1 MDLPERNGNGILW
14 RKCQYE
20 NCTDYEGKY
29 PLAFGWTHEKRMG
42 RPRYR
47 KGEDG
52 FWYCP
57 ADNRSGKAI
66 ICCTGDLM
74 CEPRQHHAYQYGD
87 DYFFHP
93 GFYYVRDVLCASDL
107 CMGNLETTLSDQT
120 PYAGEHHRV
129 GGKYHCNAP
138 ACYLEAIR
146 YGGFDVLVNANNHN
160 CDSGAEGLYDTL
172 ESLDRYG
179 FMHTGTF
186 RSPREERFLL
196 ICVNGIRMAVLS
208 YATYFNRLEG
218 NFTEK
223 GRQEMLNLYSREK
236 AAADI
241 AQARNKGAEFIL
253 VYIHWGKEYTHEPNE
268 EQRQLAEELAE
279 SGADYIVG
287 SHTHCLQRRDTV
299 TARDGR
305 TIPVVYSMGNFITGE
320 RKEISKHTGILQLT
334 LQKHGGKIVVTN
346 EAFIPCYVFE
356 QIGSSRLAPVP
367 TEYLLNKGVVS
378 KKLED
383 ARRYIEPIMRL
394 PIVQTAAVSG
404 EELCGLLG
412 QTAAVDSEQDE
423 PLYGARLCGDASL
436 VREGSIYFDFGS
448 SAENIAMAWEK
459 GAVAVI
465 TENPRGFDGCIRVP
479 DVRAAYESVCSA
491 LWRRFSAKSILVTG
505 RFGIQKV
512 AAVAEA
518 ILSGSYLLPPIA
530 EEETEAV
537 DFSLLRP
544 SHERLIQ
551 EADWDIYPLEE
562 LLHSIKPTVCVVS
575 DFVSCADCNHKAGLV
590 KRLSELADGLERGGT
605 LLLNGDDP
613 AMTAAAREVARKDI
627 HLRYYGI
634 HSDSLDYRLTSI
646 RNNREGLSMD
656 MAWRGG
662 IVRLQCPMLPEEQ
675 VYHILAATALAL
687 CAGVLPERLQAGLSL
702 CCFER
707 IKPLLFSYHGL
718 TVLADSDCESAH
730 SLLSSFRFFHR
741 SASGKEG
748 RRTAVLGDV
757 RDFEPGSA
765 PWQEM
770 LQEICC
776 SRLDDIIYFGKY
788 RTEFE
793 RDTAEKEGAMR
804 IACFNER
811 EELEE
816 RLIDILQPG
825 GALMIAGGTETEFHT
840 VLRRLFGVT
849 DGRI

>member
-1 MDLPERNGNGILW
+1 MS
-14 RKCQYE
+14 
-20 NCTDYEGKY
+20 
-29 PLAFGWTHEKRMG
+29 LASIMRTSMET
-42 RPRYR
+42 
-47 KGEDG
+47 
-52 FWYCP
+52 
-57 ADNRSGKAI
+57 I
-66 ICCTGDLM
+66 IFFIPDFIM
-74 CEPRQHHAYQYGD
+74 CEMFCALPTCAWEIWKQRCRIKRRM
-87 DYFFHP
+87 P
-93 GFYYVRDVLCASDL
+93 GNITGWAENIT
-107 CMGNLETTLSDQT
+107 G
-120 PYAGEHHRV
+120 
-129 GGKYHCNAP
+129 NAP

-412 QTAAVDSEQDE
+412 QTAAVD
-423 PLYGARLCGDASL
+423 
-436 VREGSIYFDFGS
+436 
-448 SAENIAMAWEK
+448 
-459 GAVAVI
+459 
-465 TENPRGFDGCIRVP
+465 
-479 DVRAAYESVCSA
+479 VRA
-491 LWRRFSAKSILVTG
+491 G
-505 RFGIQKV
+505 R
-512 AAVAEA
+512 
-518 ILSGSYLLPPIA
+518 
-530 EEETEAV
+530 
-537 DFSLLRP
+537 
-544 SHERLIQ
+544 
-551 EADWDIYPLEE
+551 
-562 LLHSIKPTVCVVS
+562 
-575 DFVSCADCNHKAGLV
+575 
-590 KRLSELADGLERGGT
+590 
-605 LLLNGDDP
+605 
-613 AMTAAAREVARKDI
+613 
-627 HLRYYGI
+627 
-634 HSDSLDYRLTSI
+634 TSI
-646 RNNREGLSMD
+646 
-656 MAWRGG
+656 WRAPLRGRQPGSGG
-662 IVRLQCPMLPEEQ
+662 KHL
-675 VYHILAATALAL
+675 
-687 CAGVLPERLQAGLSL
+687 
-702 CCFER
+702 
-707 IKPLLFSYHGL
+707 
-718 TVLADSDCESAH
+718 
-730 SLLSSFRFFHR
+730 FRFWIQR
-741 SASGKEG
+741 
-748 RRTAVLGDV
+748 
-757 RDFEPGSA
+757 
-765 PWQEM
+765 
-770 LQEICC
+770 
-776 SRLDDIIYFGKY
+776 GKY
-788 RTEFE
+788 RNGLGKRGCGSDNGES
-793 RDTAEKEGAMR
+793 
-804 IACFNER
+804 
-811 EELEE
+811 
-816 RLIDILQPG
+816 
-825 GALMIAGGTETEFHT
+825 AG
-840 VLRRLFGVT
+840 V
-849 DGRI
+849 

>member
-1 MDLPERNGNGILW
+1 
-14 RKCQYE
+14 
-20 NCTDYEGKY
+20 
-29 PLAFGWTHEKRMG
+29 
-42 RPRYR
+42 
-47 KGEDG
+47 
-52 FWYCP
+52 
-57 ADNRSGKAI
+57 
-66 ICCTGDLM
+66 M

-334 LQKHGGKIVVTN
+334 LQKHGGKIAVTN

-356 QIGSSRLAPVP
+356 QIGTSRLAPVP

-412 QTAAVDSEQDE
+412 QTAAVNSEQDE

-436 VREGSIYFDFGS
+436 VREGSIYFDFES

-465 TENPRGFDGCIRVP
+465 TENARGFDGCIRVT

-491 LWRRFSAKSILVTG
+491 LWRRFSAKSILVAG
-505 RFGIQKV
+505 RFGTHKV

-518 ILSGSYLLPPIA
+518 ILSGSYLLPHIM
-530 EEETEAV
+530 EKETKVV
-537 DFSLLRP
+537 DFSPLRP

-551 EADWDIYPLEE
+551 ETDWDFYPLEE
-562 LLHSIKPTVCVVS
+562 LLHAIKPTVCVVS
-575 DFVSCADCNHKAGLV
+575 DFVSQADGNHKAGLV
-590 KRLSELADGLERGGT
+590 KRLSELAGGLERGGT
-605 LLLNGDDP
+605 LLLNGDDQ
-613 AMTAAAREVARKDI
+613 AMTAAAREVTRKDI

-634 HSDSLDYRLTSI
+634 RSDHLDYRATSI
-646 RNNREGLSMD
+646 RSNGASLTFD
-656 MAWRGG
+656 MAWRDGS
-662 IVRLQCPMLPEEQ
+662 VRLQCPMLSEEQ

-687 CAGVLPERLQAGLSL
+687 CAGVLPEQLQTGFSH
-702 CCFER
+702 CCFEK
-707 IKPLLFSYHGL
+707 IKPHLFSYHGMA
-718 TVLADSDCESAH
+718 VLADCDCESAR
-730 SLLSSFRFFHR
+730 SLISSFRFFR
-741 SASGKEG
+741 RFASGKEG

-757 RDFEPGSA
+757 RDFTPGSA
-765 PWQEM
+765 SWQEM

-811 EELEE
+811 EGLEE
-816 RLIDILQPG
+816 RLIDILNPG